1 MLDRTKSPTKRSLKA
16 GELKLEGGRR
26 GGKEFFS
33 SSHWLKLH
41 LEISGESICRFSFA
55 SPEPVI
61 YSNGNARGFCKVFGF
76 YKKCIYV
83 ICMWLSI
90 SFDYMYKYLFRTQIF
105 WKITIH
111 FQGLSLLTSIF
122 P

>member
-1 MLDRTKSPTKRSLKA
+1 MEGGGGEPKTELFIMLDRTKSPTKRSLKA
-16 GELKLEGGRR
+16 GELRLEGGRR

-41 LEISGESICRFSFA
+41 LEISGESICRFSFT

-76 YKKCIYV
+76 IK
-83 ICMWLSI
+83 SA
-90 SFDYMYKYLFRTQIF
+90 FT
-105 WKITIH
+105 
-111 FQGLSLLTSIF
+111 
-122 P
+122 